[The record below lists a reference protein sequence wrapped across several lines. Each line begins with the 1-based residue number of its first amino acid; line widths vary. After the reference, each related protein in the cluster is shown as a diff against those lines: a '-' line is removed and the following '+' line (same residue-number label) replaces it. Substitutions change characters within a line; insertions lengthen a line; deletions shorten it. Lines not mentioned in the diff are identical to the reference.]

1 MKTSEL
7 TVLTDSEMESVQGG
21 LIAERQ
27 RPRRPL
33 LALLLLVLR
42 AILRPY
48 CSYART
54 RGLSV
59 PSEFTGRQ

>member
-21 LIAERQ
+21 LTAEAS

-33 LALLLLVLR
+33 LALLLLLLR
-42 AILRPY
+42 AILGPTPP
-48 CSYART
+48 T
-54 RGLSV
+54 RAPEV
-59 PSEFTGRQ
+59 

>member
-7 TVLTDSEMESVQGG
+7 TVLTDGEMESVQGG

-42 AILRPY
+42 AILGPT
-48 CSYART
+48 APTRT
-54 RGLSV
+54 PEV
-59 PSEFTGRQ
+59 